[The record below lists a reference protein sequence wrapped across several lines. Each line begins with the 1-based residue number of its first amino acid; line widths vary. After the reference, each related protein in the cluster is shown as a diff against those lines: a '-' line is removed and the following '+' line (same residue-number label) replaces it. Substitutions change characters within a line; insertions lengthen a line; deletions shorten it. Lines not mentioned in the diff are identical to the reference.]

1 MKKNVIFLLL
11 SCCIGILDASA
22 QKKILDTADYKKWN
36 TLDIPVIS
44 RNGEWVLYHES
55 KAAESTHLFQVKT
68 GKNIV
73 ISKAKNSSFFDGG
86 QWLKYAK
93 GADSTILYRLKD
105 GKTIVRS
112 RKQYFNESSW
122 TGNLIYK
129 RNADLV
135 IVNIERGDS
144 AVIEKVDRYTLYGQ
158 DQNILYVNQGKLMAG
173 PLEGKKKLIAGNI
186 SDYFFNPDLK
196 SGTYLSGTKLFYFSL
211 LKDSPAELL
220 DFAALQAPEGKK
232 VVIKAYD
239 FNPESRDLVL
249 DMGSDRANIQ
259 NSRIKPDNKSA
270 KKAQPGFDLELWT
283 WDEPVSQRLQK
294 KGAAA
299 KQQPKQAVF
308 IYHLDTK
315 SWFEISAQYSGL
327 TSMPKADELPY
338 VIVADPN
345 PYILTVDYR
354 YTNNVDLY
362 SLDTRTG
369 KKSILA
375 RDSYTMPQWG
385 PNGNYA
391 VLYDKVNRKW
401 NVFDP
406 KNGSLKPFSGQ
417 IGYPVYDEDHDMPRP
432 AEAYGLAGWTNGGNS
447 VVLYDRYDLWEVD
460 LKGTKETWSLTG
472 AYGRRNHIQFRLQG
486 SDFYEDLDLSRPLLF
501 TSFNENTKAKGLYRL
516 LPNHQIAALYN
527 QKDFSVKIIAA
538 AANGSFVYSKQNYS
552 TFPDIWW
559 ADANFKAQKCITDV
573 NPQQKDYQW
582 GSAKVVEWK
591 TFDGKRNQGLLYL
604 PDNYDPKKSYPTIVD
619 FYEILS
625 SGLHEYFPPLYSTAV
640 INIPTY
646 LSQGY
651 IVFRPDVHFKVGD
664 PGESAYNCVVSGT
677 QYLIDQKIIDPK
689 RVGLQGHSWSG
700 YEAAY
705 IVTRTPMFTC
715 ANLGAAVVNM
725 TYNYFAIRAN
735 GAPCLFK
742 YEVEQSRIGKNL
754 WEDTDAY
761 LRNSP
766 IFKADKIETPL
777 LIFHNDKDGAVAFTQ
792 GLDLFLAMRRLG
804 KPAWLLNYKGEGHT
818 LSLLPAQQDWT
829 LRMQQFFDHYL
840 KQAPEPRWMKEG
852 INVDER
858 GIDEKYDF

>member
-1 MKKNVIFLLL
+1 MKRAAFILCLMSIAGIFTAR
-11 SCCIGILDASA
+11 G
-22 QKKILDTADYKKWN
+22 QKKILDTTAYKEWN
-36 TLDIPVIS
+36 TLGIPVIS
-44 RNGEWVLYHES
+44 KDGKWVIYNETRGAGLKRVVNIASGKEIDILGSKNPVFFNGG
-55 KAAESTHLFQVKT
+55 T
-68 GKNIV
+68 
-73 ISKAKNSSFFDGG
+73 
-86 QWLKYAK
+86 WLQYEA
-93 GADSTILYRLKD
+93 GRDSLVFYRLKD
-105 GKTIVRS
+105 GQLIRRS
-112 RKQYFNESSW
+112 RNPYVSVSAISS
-122 TGNLIYK
+122 NLLFK
-129 RNADLV
+129 RNQDLV
-135 IVNIERGDS
+135 IFDVDRGDS
-144 AVIEKVDRYTLYGQ
+144 TVIKNVSQYVLYAH
-158 DQNILYVNQGKLMAG
+158 DNAILYLQQQQLMAG
-173 PLEGKKKLIAGNI
+173 GIKGKKRVIADQVG
-186 SDYFFNPDLK
+186 DYFFNPDLQ
-196 SGTYLSGTKLFYFSL
+196 SGTYTTGTKLYYFSL
-211 LKDSPAELL
+211 LNHTASELL
-220 DFAALQAPEGKK
+220 DFASLKAPEGKK
-232 VVIKAYD
+232 VAVKAYD
-239 FNPESRDLVL
+239 FNPKSRDLVL
-249 DMGSDRANIQ
+249 DMESLADHMKV
-259 NSRIKPDNKSA
+259 KPGNRVA
-270 KKAQPGFDLELWT
+270 KKAAPGFDLELWT

-315 SWFEISAQYSGL
+315 NWFEIPAVYFGL

-338 VIVADPN
+338 VIVADPS

-369 KKSILA
+369 KKDIIA

-385 PNGNYA
+385 PNGHYA

-406 KNGSLKPFSGQ
+406 KDGSLKPFSDQ

-460 LKGTKETWSLTG
+460 LTGTRKTWSPTHG
-472 AYGRRNHIQFRLQG
+472 YGRSNHIELRLQG
-486 SDFYEDLDLSRPLLF
+486 ADFYDHLDLSKPLLF
-501 TSFNENTKAKGLYRL
+501 TSFNEYTKARGLFRL
-516 LPNHQIAALYN
+516 EPKHQIAPLYN

-538 AANGSFVYSKQNYS
+538 ADNGSFVYTKQNFA

-559 ADANFKAQKCITDV
+559 ADANFKVQKRITDA
-573 NPQQKDYQW
+573 NPQQKGYQW

-591 TFDGKRNQGLLYL
+591 TFDGKSNQGLLYL
-604 PDNYDPKKSYPTIVD
+604 PENYDPTKSYPTIVD

-625 SGLHEYFPPLYSTAV
+625 SGLHEYFAPLYSTAV

-677 QYLIDQKIIDPK
+677 QYLIDHKVIDPK

-705 IVTRTPMFTC
+705 MVTRTPLFTC